1 MTGALIGLTT
11 IIVKNWNSIKLV
23 INDIKSWFLK
33 QFSSFAS
40 YIESFFDDTIDKGNE
55 SAVAYRKEIDGK
67 IREFIDTEITTTVLS
82 NIVDNCKKNDSVYL
96 MGHIGDP
103 EKNEHWWICYD
114 TIKPQVV
121 IDEKLYNYGI
131 CTYTWYNNNAKK
143 MMAYGSLL
151 NGDYSLLIY
160 ERSDN
165 GTSNV
170 HGEKNLIGW
179 NHYHLGCK
187 AINNGN
193 IELVKYEK
201 KPLKWAHSMF
211 GKLAYRNANGTDYTY
226 YPSGEIK

>member
-1 MTGALIGLTT
+1 
-11 IIVKNWNSIKLV
+11 
-23 INDIKSWFLK
+23 
-33 QFSSFAS
+33 
-40 YIESFFDDTIDKGNE
+40 
-55 SAVAYRKEIDGK
+55 
-67 IREFIDTEITTTVLS
+67 
-82 NIVDNCKKNDSVYL
+82 

-170 HGEKNLIGW
+170 HGEK
-179 NHYHLGCK
+179 
-187 AINNGN
+187 
-193 IELVKYEK
+193 
-201 KPLKWAHSMF
+201 
-211 GKLAYRNANGTDYTY
+211 KLNWMESLSSRM
-226 YPSGEIK
+226 